1 MIEEL
6 LHGHRDRMAK
16 AVERTRDEMVH
27 IRAGKATPNLLDTIK
42 VEVYGSTMLLTQLA
56 SVSAPEPRLL
66 VVQPFDKGTTGAIER
81 AILASDLGLNP
92 QNDGRVIR
100 LPIPILTAD
109 RREELIK
116 IVKRIA
122 EEGRVVVRNL
132 RRDANETL
140 KKAEKNS
147 EITEDDARKARD
159 QVQKDTDKS
168 IADIDHILK
177 VRENEIREG

>member
-1 MIEEL
+1 MTEQIL
-6 LHGHRDRMAK
+6 SSHRDRMAK

-27 IRAGKATPNLLDTIK
+27 IRAGKATPNLLDSIK
-42 VEVYGSTMLLTQLA
+42 VEVYGNAMPINQLA
-56 SVSAPEPRLL
+56 SISAPEPRLL
-66 VVQPFDKGTTGAIER
+66 VVQPFDKGTIGAIER

-92 QNDGRVIR
+92 QSDGRVLR
-100 LPIPILTAD
+100 LPIPILTAE

-116 IVKRIA
+116 VVRRIA

-132 RRDANETL
+132 RRDANDAL
-140 KKAEKNS
+140 KKGEKNS
-147 EITEDDARKARD
+147 EITEDSARKARD
-159 QVQKDTDKS
+159 QVQKDTDKF